1 MVELTDFFKT
11 TPPKNVSL
19 NLLQTENNLQ
29 NKAGKSY
36 LKVSLTSDV
45 EIAIAMKDI
54 VQVLVIPSE
63 KIAFLP
69 NLPNYVIGLF
79 NQRNRVFWL
88 IKLSSLLQLKSENY
102 HVKNYEIVIIKAE
115 ETYLGLEVEKVN
127 NMIRLEEDNI
137 KNISQKESISP
148 HFKHYFK
155 GYILDKDNQPLF
167 IANPYTI
174 INNEQN

>member
-1 MVELTDFFKT
+1 MLELTDFFKT
-11 TPPKNVSL
+11 LTPNNLSL
-19 NLLQTENNLQ
+19 NLLQRENNPQ
-29 NKAGKSY
+29 NKTGKSY
-36 LKVSLTSDV
+36 LKVTLTSEV

-102 HVKNYEIVIIKAE
+102 HIKNYEIVIIKSE

-137 KNISQKESISP
+137 KNISQIESISS
-148 HFKHYFK
+148 HFKHYFQ
-155 GYILDKDNQPLF
+155 GYILEKDNQPLF
-167 IANPYTI
+167 IPNPYKI
-174 INNEQN
+174 IFHNE